1 MSITLIG
8 VFDDQD
14 DARKA
19 SNKLEA
25 AGIDKQSIRV
35 EAGSTEIPAEQPQS
49 RRSFF
54 AELFGIGDDNDDTP
68 GHYAEAVRR
77 GSTVVTVTVADEQ
90 ASDDLADILG
100 DCGAIDVEER
110 VEKWK
115 AHGYSGYNES
125 APPYTPEQIA
135 AERSDVLQVVQEDLK
150 VGKRTVQ
157 RGGVRVSAGSPRNR
171 SKNRSR
177 CARSAWLSSARRS
190 IGRPARPTCKASRIR
205 RSSCARPLRKP
216 WCRRWHAWSRRC
228 VSARKQPSA
237 PRRSATP
244 CAASMSTSR
253 TWKTGPSAV
262 AAAPTGRSRR
272 FCAATLGRSAVS
284 SPALTPASNDARGC
298 KRERSGSPFAI
309 AGKRVSDQALNRKPH
324 ESVSDKKSRCLAR
337 RTPCRC
343 CCSRRYGDG
352 GMGRSQGAPCRAHT
366 PARRSIRR
374 HGRRSPSLRGAR
386 RRITR
391 RVDSW
396 QHRVARRFRGQ
407 RPHR

>member
-19 SNKLEA
+19 SNRLEA

-90 ASDDLADILG
+90 ASDDLAEILG

-115 AHGYSGYNES
+115 AHGYSGYDES
-125 APPYTPEQIA
+125 ALPYTPEQIA

-157 RGGVRVSAGSPRNR
+157 RGGVRVQ
-171 SKNRSR
+171 
-177 CARSAWLSSARRS
+177 RRVTEKPVEEQVTLREERVVVERTAVD
-190 IGRPARPTCKASRIR
+190 RPASTADLQGFEDQTIELRETAEEAVVSKT
-205 RSSCARPLRKP
+205 ARVVEEVRVGKEATE
-216 WCRRWHAWSRRC
+216 RAE
-228 VSARKQPSA
+228 
-237 PRRSATP
+237 RSATP
-244 CAASMSTSR
+244 CAAPMSTSR

-298 KRERSGSPFAI
+298 KRERSGSP
-309 AGKRVSDQALNRKPH
+309 LP
-324 ESVSDKKSRCLAR
+324 
-337 RTPCRC
+337 
-343 CCSRRYGDG
+343 
-352 GMGRSQGAPCRAHT
+352 
-366 PARRSIRR
+366 
-374 HGRRSPSLRGAR
+374 
-386 RRITR
+386 
-391 RVDSW
+391 
-396 QHRVARRFRGQ
+396 
-407 RPHR
+407 